1 MSNYYKGRQKKYL
14 KTTVDILPK
23 SLFIVFTVIGAAAI
37 WTMKGFHLPTLLVV
51 LVPIAFIITY
61 CLLASTVKLFQIKE
75 EQIGDNSY
83 YLGFLYTLSS
93 LSYAL
98 WNFSTGDGSPE
109 DIIGSF
115 GVGLWSTIIGIALR
129 VFFAQIR
136 QDPQDIEKETRARIA
151 ETASMLTSELHRAS
165 LAFNSYTLSL
175 QQSVE
180 EAFQKNSDSMND
192 SFAQS
197 LGKFTQI
204 TDQIGSKLQTSFED
218 FGTNAQQMNTAS
230 AKTIKSIES
239 LNNRIEKIQS
249 PDELINNKIRDI
261 FLDLEDSQKRLS
273 KTANLQAETVQKI
286 ADNSG
291 VLFESIK
298 SLNSE
303 MSLLRETSSSIATSN
318 QNVAGFSHQ
327 VDGLSKTVAD
337 LTSSM
342 ISLDGQQ
349 KMVISS
355 ISRHADELEKQ
366 LSRSRG
372 YTEETHRALSDM
384 TQTLSEKLA

>member
-1 MSNYYKGRQKKYL
+1 MSNYYKSDQKKYL

-23 SLFIVFTVIGAAAI
+23 SLFIIFTVIGASAI
-37 WTMKGFHLPTLLVV
+37 WGMKGLHLPTLLVV
-51 LVPIAFIITY
+51 LVPIALILTY
-61 CLLASTVKLFQIKE
+61 CLLASTVRLFQIRE

-98 WNFSTGDGSPE
+98 WNFSRGDGSPE

-136 QDPQDIEKETRARIA
+136 QDPHDIEKETRAKIA

-192 SFAQS
+192 SFAHS
-197 LGKFTQI
+197 LEKFAQV
-204 TDQIGSKLQTSFED
+204 TDEISVKLHSSFQEL
-218 FGTNAQQMNTAS
+218 GTNAQQMHAAS
-230 AKTIKSIES
+230 AKTIKSIEL
-239 LNNRIEKIQS
+239 LNNRIEKVEA
-249 PDELINNKIRDI
+249 PDDLMNNKIRDI

-286 ADNSG
+286 ADNSSI
-291 VLFESIK
+291 LFESIK
-298 SLNSE
+298 LLNSE
-303 MSLLRETSSSIATSN
+303 MNLLRETSMSIEASN
-318 QNVAGFSHQ
+318 QNVVGFSHQ
-327 VDGLSKTVAD
+327 VDGLSKTIAN

-342 ISLDGQQ
+342 VSLDGQQ
-349 KMVISS
+349 KSVVSS
-355 ISRHADELEKQ
+355 ISKHADELEQQ
-366 LSRSRG
+366 LTRSRG
-372 YTEETHRALSDM
+372 YTEETHRALSAM

>member
-1 MSNYYKGRQKKYL
+1 MSNYYKGNQKRYL

-23 SLFIVFTVIGAAAI
+23 SLFIIFTVVGASVI
-37 WTMKGFHLPTLLVV
+37 WAMKGLHLPTLLVV
-51 LVPIAFIITY
+51 LVPIAFIVSY
-61 CLLASTVKLFQIKE
+61 CLLASTVKLFQIKD

-180 EAFQKNSDSMND
+180 EAFQKNSASMND
-192 SFAQS
+192 SFAKS
-197 LGKFTQI
+197 LEKFTQV
-204 TDQIGSKLQTSFED
+204 TDEINAKVNLSFQD
-218 FGTNAQQMNTAS
+218 LGTNTQQMQAAS

-239 LNNRIEKIQS
+239 LNNKIERIEA
-249 PDELINNKIRDI
+249 PDELMNNKIRDI

-273 KTANLQAETVQKI
+273 KTANAQAETVQKI

-291 VLFESIK
+291 ILFESIK
-298 SLNSE
+298 LLNSE
-303 MSLLRETSSSIATSN
+303 MNLLRETSMSIESSN
-318 QNVAGFSHQ
+318 QNVVGFSRH
-327 VDGLSKTVAD
+327 VDGLSKTIAD

-349 KMVISS
+349 KTVVSS

-366 LSRSRG
+366 LTRSRG